1 MMNPIIY
8 ALEAAADT
16 PFKDTVGAT
25 LGERAGVAG
34 SVSLLGIVA
43 VFAVLALLWG
53 VIELLHRALSHG
65 KPAEQKPA
73 APAPARQEKRQVAPV
88 KKAKKAA
95 PKAEAAVTA
104 PNDDALIAV
113 ITAAVAAAMAEEGY
127 TGGFRVVS
135 FHRAQTRRGG
145 RT

>member
-1 MMNPIIY
+1 MMNPIVY

-34 SVSLLGIVA
+34 SVSLLGMVA

-53 VIELLHRALSHG
+53 VIELLHRALTRTGSEAPQ
-65 KPAEQKPA
+65 PAHKE
-73 APAPARQEKRQVAPV
+73 QEKVAPV
-88 KKAKKAA
+88 KPVREVKKNTPQAA
-95 PKAEAAVTA
+95 DTAVTA
-104 PNDDALIAV
+104 ANDDALIAV
-113 ITAAVAAAMAEEGY
+113 ITAAVAAAMADEGY

-135 FHRAQTRRGG
+135 FQRMPTRRGG
-145 RT
+145 RM